1 MAPEVF
7 GWQHIL
13 ILCISIVLMVAS
25 IILICKFVKTD
36 KTKNL
41 IVKIIAGVLLITVIT
56 NRISV
61 CLKYNPVEWE
71 RLIPNSFCGMSSFV
85 LSIATLCGKKD
96 NNVLHFV
103 WFMALF
109 GGVLTMFYPDF
120 IGQSTSVFYI
130 PTISGILHHTIAVYL
145 VILLLIFK
153 YVIPT
158 YKKWYCTVFGFTCYI
173 TLGAFQLS
181 VFNLDDAFYI
191 IKPILSG
198 TPLKVWIIA
207 PIYVAI
213 YGGILA
219 IIEVFRRKRN
229 KIQK

>member
-1 MAPEVF
+1 MTPEVF

-13 ILCISIVLMVAS
+13 ILCISIALMITG
-25 IILICKFVKTD
+25 IILIHKFVKTE
-36 KTKNL
+36 KTQNL
-41 IVKIIAGVLLITVIT
+41 IVKIIAGILLITVII

-61 CLKYNPVEWE
+61 CLKYNPAEWE
-71 RLIPNSFCGMSSFV
+71 LLIPNTFCGMSSFV
-85 LSIATLCGKKD
+85 LSIAVLCGKKD

-120 IGQSTSVFYI
+120 IGQSNSVFYI
-130 PTISGILHHTIAVYL
+130 PTFSGILHHAIAVFL
-145 VILLLIFK
+145 IILLLIFK
-153 YVIPT
+153 YIVPT

-181 VFNLDDAFYI
+181 VFNLEDAFYI

-198 TPLKVWIIA
+198 TPLTIWIIA
-207 PIYVAI
+207 PLYVVI
-213 YGGILA
+213 YGGVLA
-219 IIEVFRRKRN
+219 IIEAFRRKN
-229 KIQK
+229 SKTKK